1 MWKWKVSGEW
11 HGKNILS
18 INLPDDNTVKAKLE
32 VLKLEVRDIGGK
44 SGIEQETLDTF
55 ISLIGEK
62 VLEVIATPFTFD

>member
-1 MWKWKVSGEW
+1 
-11 HGKNILS
+11 LS

-62 VLEVIATPFTFD
+62 VLEVIANPLAFDSLKY